1 MSGYRG
7 PLQGAERGAAA
18 GAGIGMPLAVI
29 VVWILDTY
37 LLPAPMPGFVAT
49 AVGSVITGV
58 IALVSQKRGL
68 R

>member
-1 MSGYRG
+1 ME
-7 PLQGAERGAAA
+7 GAEKGAAA

-49 AVGSVITGV
+49 AVGSVITGA
-58 IALVSQKRGL
+58 IAWASQKRGS